1 MLIHGQAGSGKST
14 IARKIEEYLWD
25 IYDKNIASKKWEWV
39 KKDSS
44 IAPSPEQIPTI
55 PISVS
60 LPSLKNPLDD
70 AVRETLKSDNYR
82 FDDRQFGEF

>member
-25 IYDKNIASKKWEWV
+25 VYDKNIRSKKWQWF
-39 KKDSS
+39 KKDG
-44 IAPSPEQIPTI
+44 IAPPPDEVPIV

-70 AVRETLKSDNYR
+70 ALRETLKSD
-82 FDDRQFGEF
+82 